1 MNEKPKVES
10 GVSPFDGTFG
20 RTWYGWA
27 KRGTTYREGP
37 NRLLK
42 LRARLDAWKLAR
54 KLAK

>member
-1 MNEKPKVES
+1 MNETKVES

-20 RTWYGWA
+20 QTWYGWA